1 MNEKIFTSG
10 SAETPWFNLGK
21 EKKTRR
27 KFKQKF
33 FNSLPYFYTH
43 KLVSMRCCMALKNGL
58 FLTLVLNNYLAENSY
73 EEVRYFVMSIIF
85 AEKEN
90 CFGLKNNFKIN
101 IRKLQKHKGSKCH
114 VLANFNKCT
123 SDISLFLTNLKGD
136 MYIVNYV
143 WCPVELFTPYL
154 VVGCKEW
161 FFTWLY

>member
-1 MNEKIFTSG
+1 
-10 SAETPWFNLGK
+10 
-21 EKKTRR
+21 
-27 KFKQKF
+27 
-33 FNSLPYFYTH
+33 
-43 KLVSMRCCMALKNGL
+43 MRCCMALKNGL

-123 SDISLFLTNLKGD
+123 SDISLFFLTNLKGD

-143 WCPVELFTPYL
+143 
-154 VVGCKEW
+154 
-161 FFTWLY
+161 

>member
-1 MNEKIFTSG
+1 MC
-10 SAETPWFNLGK
+10 
-21 EKKTRR
+21 
-27 KFKQKF
+27 
-33 FNSLPYFYTH
+33 
-43 KLVSMRCCMALKNGL
+43 LVYGPKNGL

-101 IRKLQKHKGSKCH
+101 IRKLQKHKKGSKCH

-123 SDISLFLTNLKGD
+123 SDISLFYFLTNLKGD

-143 WCPVELFTPYL
+143 
-154 VVGCKEW
+154 
-161 FFTWLY
+161 

>member
-1 MNEKIFTSG
+1 MRR
-10 SAETPWFNLGK
+10 LG
-21 EKKTRR
+21 
-27 KFKQKF
+27 
-33 FNSLPYFYTH
+33 
-43 KLVSMRCCMALKNGL
+43 
-58 FLTLVLNNYLAENSY
+58 
-73 EEVRYFVMSIIF
+73 YFVMSIIF

-123 SDISLFLTNLKGD
+123 SDISLFYFLTNLKGD

-154 VVGCKEW
+154 VVGW
-161 FFTWLY
+161 LQRMIFFLPDYTRQYVLTYLPNCFHSPNSHLPSFHTKYLPSICQYYSEFESHLTDFVCHRSSHYDFLPCYWSLIL